1 LGERLVYQVYI
12 VVLDD
17 ALLLDV
23 AGPAEVLRCAS
34 LYGSEVAFEIRYVG
48 PRERVRSSTGLVIGE
63 IAPLPDLL
71 KSPAIV
77 LLAGVRGDDDYER
90 SGDLRA
96 TKRWLQRV
104 APSASLLVCVCSG
117 ALLAAHAGLLRGRSC
132 TTHHSLVA
140 ELRRLDP
147 SAGVLENRL
156 YVRDDRVY
164 TSAGVTSGIDLML
177 ALVSELAGPIV
188 ASKTARN
195 LVVYSR
201 RAAGD
206 PQLSQW
212 LESRDH
218 VHPIVHRVQDAIEA
232 DPARSWTLQALAEIG
247 GVSPRHLSRLFRE
260 HVGASVADHI
270 QSLRVELA
278 RTLMTNTEL
287 AVERLAEASGFGSSR
302 QFRRVWRKFEGAS
315 PQRSRRRLRNH
326 DRATS

>member
-1 LGERLVYQVYI
+1 LGERLVYHVYV

-34 LYGSEVAFEIRYVG
+34 LYGTEVAFEIRYVG
-48 PRERVRSSTGLVIGE
+48 PRERVRSSTGLVLGE

-71 KSPAIV
+71 ESPAIV
-77 LLAGVRGDDDYER
+77 LLAGVRGDYDYER
-90 SGDLRA
+90 SGDVRA
-96 TKRWLQRV
+96 TKRWLERV

-117 ALLAAHAGLLRGRSC
+117 ALLAAHAGLLHGRSC

-147 SAGVLENRL
+147 SADVLENRL
-156 YVRDDRVY
+156 FVRDDRVY

-177 ALVSELAGPIV
+177 ALVAELAGPIA

-232 DPARSWTLQALAEIG
+232 DPARSWTLPALAEIG

-260 HVGASVADHI
+260 HVGASVAGHI

-287 AVERLAEASGFGSSR
+287 ALERLAEASGFGSSR
-302 QFRRVWRKFEGAS
+302 QFRRVWRKLEGAA
-315 PQRSRRRLRNH
+315 PQRSRRHLRH
-326 DRATS
+326 D